1 MQEEILLLGPPATL
15 LCHTPHTGVGFPF
28 NDSHAAQFCF
38 SCLPTADSSV
48 INTLT
53 CIALYEKEIFMQDG
67 TKNTAVH
74 IKNWQNGL
82 N

>member
-1 MQEEILLLGPPATL
+1 MQEEILLLGPPATP
-15 LCHTPHTGVGFPF
+15 LCHTPHTGAGFPF

-53 CIALYEKEIFMQDG
+53 CIALYEKEIFM
-67 TKNTAVH
+67 
-74 IKNWQNGL
+74 
-82 N
+82 